1 MFKFYLRNVS
11 FSTAHK
17 MKVETGHWTSANIN
31 TLKLKAEMREVFTGN
46 INKRKQLTF
55 KRFRAAKKRKI
66 RSKFVITEFAWVFY
80 GQIWKYGI
88 SMDFDKPNVWSEVFE
103 ITLMYVAKL
112 ISEDS
117 FNSVEMLK
125 QQIFSW
131 YRIILNQTISSD
143 GGWNFFRLTI
153 T

>member
-1 MFKFYLRNVS
+1 
-11 FSTAHK
+11 
-17 MKVETGHWTSANIN
+17 
-31 TLKLKAEMREVFTGN
+31 MREVFTGN

-125 QQIFSW
+125 QQIFS
-131 YRIILNQTISSD
+131 
-143 GGWNFFRLTI
+143 
-153 T
+153 